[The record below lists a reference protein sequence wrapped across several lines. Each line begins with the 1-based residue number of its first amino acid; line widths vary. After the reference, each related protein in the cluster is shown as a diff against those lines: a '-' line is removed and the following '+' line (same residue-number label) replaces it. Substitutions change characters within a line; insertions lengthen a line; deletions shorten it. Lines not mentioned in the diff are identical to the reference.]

1 MRIRNRDL
9 TRWPSAALVTHQP
22 RRRRLSLVIG
32 MAAALSAAGCSTS
45 EPLAEADFCQ
55 PFEAAWHDYVDRRGG
70 EQPADQGLDA
80 SEGRRDALAAR
91 DALRQDWNDL
101 VDGPARP
108 SAAVVESIRTLDRNL
123 VTAWSGGGLGAR
135 AQADAVDSFKNGLDA
150 VAAACARGGATV
162 QIETIGVPLTGP
174 TTPSSPPDE

>member
-32 MAAALSAAGCSTS
+32 MAAVLSSAGCSTS
-45 EPLAEADFCQ
+45 EPRAGADFCR

-135 AQADAVDSFKNGLDA
+135 AQADAVDSFRNGLDA